1 MFTQEKNRFY
11 QGPADAPLAEITFVH
26 LPDGSLS
33 VDHTCVDGSLRGQG
47 LAEKLLDAVADLARK
62 ENRKLTGTCSYAVK
76 QLKDNPK
83 YADVKA

>member
-11 QGPADAPLAEITFVH
+11 QGPADTPTAEITFEH
-26 LPDGSLS
+26 LPNGALS
-33 VDHTCVDGSLRGQG
+33 VNHTFVDGSLRGQG

-62 ENRKLTGTCSYAVK
+62 EGRKLTGTCSYAVK
-76 QLKDNPK
+76 QLKENPK